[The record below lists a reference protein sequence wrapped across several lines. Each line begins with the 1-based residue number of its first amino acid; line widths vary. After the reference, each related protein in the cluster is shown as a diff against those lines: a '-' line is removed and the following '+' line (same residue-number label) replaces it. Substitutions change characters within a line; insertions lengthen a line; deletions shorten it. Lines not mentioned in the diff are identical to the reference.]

1 MSAVRSKAADGFAAG
16 AVKIDIRDFG
26 PTRRGSMDLLPMT
39 VLLGPNNSGKSY
51 AALLVRSMLGNKR
64 GSAPSGHLRKA
75 KYIATTPKSTID
87 GSTPVRDD
95 VVEDLVGEFCAH
107 FQERIMDRIKGAF
120 LDDFASLI
128 RFGAE
133 KCTVRMQTNRI
144 TARIRISNKRHTC
157 KVLPSAKPS
166 ISLNRARN
174 GNLTYR
180 VEDNSIFIDAP
191 RSARDLES
199 IVLDSMHDYLEPDAA
214 FYLPA
219 ARSGILQGHKAIS
232 ANIIRHAPYA
242 GRRKVELAN
251 LSGTVADF
259 IGDIIEMPPKRGPF
273 YDVASE
279 LEKEVLQGQIEIE
292 RKLTTSDIKYIH
304 KRHSIPIHRVSS
316 TVSEMAPFILYLKHM
331 ISKKSTLIIEEPEAH
346 LHPHNQAIFAKYL
359 VRLVR
364 LGLRVV
370 LTTHSPFI
378 LDQLS
383 NLIQAGSTAARQAG
397 VGLAQNGPSSNLN
410 LGPNDY
416 LNAAEVAAYAFKHSQ
431 GAYDIRRL
439 DVDDEGIPADEFVKA
454 SDELHVEYL
463 AIQDR
468 AINGI

>member
-1 MSAVRSKAADGFAAG
+1 MRRKTANGFAGG
-16 AVKIDIRDFG
+16 AVKIDIKDFG
-26 PTRRGSMDLLPMT
+26 PIRRGSMDLMPMT

-51 AALLVRSMLGNKR
+51 AALLIRSLFGSKR
-64 GSAPSGHLRKA
+64 GSASSEHLHKA
-75 KYIATTPKSTID
+75 KHIATTSKPTVD
-87 GSTPVRDD
+87 GSMPVRDD
-95 VVEDLVGEFCAH
+95 VVEDLVGEFCNR
-107 FQERIMDRIKGAF
+107 FQERILHNIKSAF

-133 KCTVRMQTNRI
+133 RCTVRMQTNRI
-144 TARIRISNKRHTC
+144 TARIRISNERYAC
-157 KVLPSAKPS
+157 KVLPSAKPN
-166 ISLNRARN
+166 IWLNKARN

-180 VEDNSIFIDAP
+180 VEDNSVFINTPGLDH
-191 RSARDLES
+191 DLES
-199 IVLDSMHDYLEPDAA
+199 IVFSSMRDYLEPDAA

-232 ANIIRHAPYA
+232 ANIVRHAPYA
-242 GRRKVELAN
+242 GLREAEFTK
-251 LSGTVADF
+251 LSGAVADF
-259 IGDIIEMPPKRGPF
+259 IGDIIEMTPRRGPF
-273 YDVASE
+273 YDIASE
-279 LEKEVLQGQIEIE
+279 LEKELLQGQIKIE
-292 RKLTTSDIKYIH
+292 RRLLSSDIAYIH
-304 KRHSIPIHRVSS
+304 KQHSIPIHRVSS

-331 ISKKSTLIIEEPEAH
+331 IHEKSTLIIEEPEAH
-346 LHPHNQAIFAKYL
+346 LHPRNQAIFAKYL

-383 NLIQAGSTAARQAG
+383 NLIQAGSTTARQNGAG
-397 VGLAQNGPSSNLN
+397 PSSKKGPSSNLN
-410 LGPNDY
+410 LGPDDY
-416 LNAAEVAAYAFKHSQ
+416 LDAAEVAAYEFRHSH

-439 DVDDEGIPADEFVKA
+439 DVDAEGIPPDEFVKA

>member
-1 MSAVRSKAADGFAAG
+1 MRSKVANGFAAD

-26 PTRRGSMDLLPMT
+26 PIRRGSMVLMPMT

-51 AALLVRSMLGNKR
+51 AALLVRSMFGSKR
-64 GSAPSGHLRKA
+64 GSAPSGRVHKA
-75 KYIATTPKSTID
+75 EYIATTPKPTID

-95 VVEDLVGEFCAH
+95 VVEDLVGEFCNH
-107 FQERIMDRIKGAF
+107 FQERILGSVKGAF

-133 KCTVRMQTNRI
+133 KCTIRMQTNRI
-144 TARIRISNKRHTC
+144 TARMRISNKRSAC
-157 KVLPSAKPS
+157 KVVLSAKPS

-174 GNLTYR
+174 GDLTYR
-180 VEDNSIFIDAP
+180 VEGNSIFINAP
-191 RSARDLES
+191 RSNRDLES
-199 IVLDSMHDYLEPDAA
+199 IVFDSMYDYLEPDAA

-242 GRRKVELAN
+242 RLGKAEFAN
-251 LSGTVADF
+251 LSGAVADF

-292 RKLTTSDIKYIH
+292 RRLNTSDIKYIH

-346 LHPHNQAIFAKYL
+346 LHPHNQAVFAKYL

-383 NLIQAGSTAARQAG
+383 NLIQVGSIAARQAG
-397 VGLAQNGPSSNLN
+397 AGLSAKNGSSSNLN

-416 LNAAEVAAYAFKHSQ
+416 LNAAEVAAYEFRHSQ

-439 DVDDEGIPADEFVKA
+439 QVDDEGIPADEFVKT